1 MTGPEIVL
9 VIVLALRT
17 STSLLSTLTRV
28 RHGCASAVVHDP
40 MDGLP
45 LTDEMIDCGG
55 HGVVD
60 VDSLMGQLCL
70 GVGSNLPDIER
81 S

>member
-1 MTGPEIVL
+1 
-9 VIVLALRT
+9 
-17 STSLLSTLTRV
+17 
-28 RHGCASAVVHDP
+28 